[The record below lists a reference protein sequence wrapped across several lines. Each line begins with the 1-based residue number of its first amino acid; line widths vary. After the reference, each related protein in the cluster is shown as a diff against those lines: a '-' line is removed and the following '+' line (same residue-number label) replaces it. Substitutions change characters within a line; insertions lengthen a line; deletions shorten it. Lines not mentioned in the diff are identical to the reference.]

1 MKPLFPTLL
10 NTASKLRTFTVLL
23 FLSFFCLGLVHFST
37 AQLNRKAPAAV
48 PLTGGGN
55 GMFSDS
61 SFQKA
66 RPLLLRNFNST
77 DGTATGR
84 LSSGTACNTSTFQ
97 IRFQAGAEKI
107 ELVEIQTMPGGLFVI
122 AANTITSSG
131 QKKGIL
137 LLLNNNGTPVQQKAV
152 EINGVPVALATVRIT
167 LGGKIVIA
175 GITQSPTPKTILA
188 TFSSSFALQWAR
200 EYNFSSPPQR
210 LTLEFTPEEA
220 FLLAAQLSG
229 SVVYSL
235 INQTGT
241 PVFTR
246 ELQPPG
252 MKELLGFS
260 LVVYTDF
267 MLVVNCETGG
277 KKNVF
282 YAQIHPATGDLM
294 SSHSTAGLAEEY
306 LHTDVTSFNGRLIGV
321 GISKH
326 PSKPFQ
332 LVRNIIPSSAYIQ
345 TEHRYQLPGI
355 SNDFNTTLSSD
366 NAGDAIGVCDG
377 VAGQLFFIRHF
388 ADYQTPLEHVKRYP
402 VPTGSSIRSVARSF
416 IDGGY
421 LFGVNT
427 AAQGEIILLKT
438 DSIGTIA
445 GCSYQTLQVTDEEHL
460 QINHTSQPSAAV
472 TSTVTH
478 TPAALQFSDQT
489 LGSQTLCNQTYCP
502 PDVQVNE
509 CLASYYKTYKS
520 NSFVDL
526 FGTLYPVRGDKKLI
540 FTRRYERVLGNVT
553 IESRGLKRFDESGQF
568 EKGVNFFFEGTSG
581 GLGATCRADSQH
593 VIALFYSVKNNKP
606 IFTFSKIND
615 ELQVVWTRTYEAFD
629 NYFYSS
635 FGLGGSLYT
644 DEQGD
649 IYFTA
654 TNPGFGGVA
663 PRLLVLKLNS
673 LGQQQWLKTY
683 ETATGLFLY
692 SATIVAGNR
701 VVVFLESEKNGN
713 TSVSIDK
720 NTGTLLSA
728 YRFNN
733 GAAGLI
739 YKRWLGYAD
748 NKIFYVGNN
757 SDEKLILAQFDTTGK
772 PLVMKYSLKGGPSN
786 IAALKDGK
794 LYVIYDY
801 FNDTDNKFKEVLLRM
816 DNSFTP
822 ELHLQR
828 DFLLNEYAVGMS
840 VHDNGSI
847 YVAGNH
853 GYGGVNGNYYD
864 PFLKKHEPDGTLGTC
879 ATQPATVP
887 LLNLVP
893 ESTSLTFTT
902 TPNQFTPVPALTLV
916 LVNDSFGQRADNLL
930 CSSDEKCL
938 TVELN
943 GPAAVCGLNQVTV
956 FPNKKSP
963 GCTLIPQ
970 LKFDTSAVAFV
981 AQNDTSVSVRFKKTG
996 AARLYL
1002 ELNTGCKKYI
1012 DSLDV
1017 LVAESSPVIS
1027 LGQDTVLCAGA
1038 TLTLHAPAGYLQ
1050 YQWQD
1055 LSNQPSYT
1063 VKIPGTYTVKIFDA
1077 CGQFSSDTIIVT
1089 GAVVPPLFIGS
1100 DTSVCV
1106 KDTLTLTAGSGFSS
1120 YSWKGNGLL
1129 ADTGRS
1135 VSYVSLNSSTLSLKA
1150 ITVDGCPAFDTINIA
1165 SKAAR
1170 SFSLGNDTSFCS
1182 SDSLQLQ
1189 TGNSYLQYLWSNG
1202 SQASSITVRS
1212 PGSYA
1217 VWVTDSNFCKTA
1229 DTLRVLSVYS
1239 LPVVSL
1245 GADFNL
1251 CDGNSKKLDPG
1262 MFRDYLWQDGSGNRT
1277 YTASAAG
1284 NYWVRVTNAN
1294 GCSSSDTVLVKNVFP
1309 LPSGFLLP
1317 TDSICQYETKL
1328 IGPLSSFDSYLWST
1342 GSSQKSISISKPGT
1356 YVLRV
1361 RDGNGC
1367 AGNDSISVVQKFCR
1381 KGIYVPNAFTPN
1393 NDGLNDEFRA
1403 IVFGDLQYFQFD
1415 VYNRYGQ
1422 LVFTTNDPQKGWN
1435 GVWNRIAQ
1443 DPSVF
1448 VWKCSYRY
1456 EGETTELLYGT
1467 VTLIR

>member
-23 FLSFFCLGLVHFST
+23 FISFFCLGLVHFST

-235 INQTGT
+235 INQTGI

-246 ELQPPG
+246 ELTPPG

-294 SSHSTAGLAEEY
+294 SSHSTYGMAEEY

-332 LVRNIIPSSAYIQ
+332 LVRNIIPSSSYIE

-377 VAGQLFFIRHF
+377 AAGQLFFIKHF
-388 ADYQTPLEHVKRYP
+388 AAYQTPLEHVKRYP

-421 LFGVNT
+421 LLGVNT
-427 AAQGEIILLKT
+427 ATQGEIILMKT
-438 DSIGTIA
+438 DSIGTLA
-445 GCSYQTLQVTDEEHL
+445 GCSYQSLQVTDEEHI
-460 QINHTSQPSAAV
+460 QINHTPQTMAAAN
-472 TSTVTH
+472 STLTH
-478 TPAALQFSDQT
+478 EAATLQFKDQT

-526 FGTLYPVRGDKKLI
+526 FGSLYPVRSDKKLI
-540 FTRRYERVLGNVT
+540 FTGRNERVLGNVNVQSMG
-553 IESRGLKRFDESGQF
+553 IKRFHESGLF
-568 EKGVNFFFEGTSG
+568 DKGATIFFDGKSE
-581 GLGATCRADSQH
+581 GLGATCQADSQH
-593 VIALFYSVKNNKP
+593 VITLFYTVRNNKP

-615 ELQVVWTRTYEAFD
+615 ELQVVWTRSYEAFD
-629 NYFYSS
+629 NYYFSS
-635 FGLGGSLYT
+635 FGLAGSIYT
-644 DEQGD
+644 DEKGD
-649 IYFTA
+649 IYFTGA
-654 TNPGFGGVA
+654 NPGYGGS
-663 PRLLVLKLNS
+663 PKLLVMKLNS
-673 LGQQQWLKTY
+673 LGQQQWLNIY
-683 ETATGLFLY
+683 ETATGIFLY

-701 VVVFLESEKNGN
+701 VVVFLEGDKDGS
-713 TSVSIDK
+713 TSVSLDR
-720 NTGTLLSA
+720 NTGTLLSS

-733 GAAGLI
+733 GAGGLV
-739 YKRWLGYAD
+739 YKRWLGVSD

-757 SDEKLILAQFDTTGK
+757 SNERLILAQFDTTGK
-772 PLVMKYSLKGGPSN
+772 PLVMKYSSKGGPSN

-794 LYVIYDY
+794 LYTHYLY
-801 FNDTDNKFKEVLLRM
+801 FNDNDNRLKEVLLRM
-816 DNSFTP
+816 DTSFTP
-822 ELHLQR
+822 ELHLER
-828 DFLLNEYAVGMS
+828 AFLLNEFPVGMN

-847 YVAGNH
+847 YVAGNYSH
-853 GYGGVNGNYYD
+853 GGVNGNYFD
-864 PFLKKHEPDGTLGTC
+864 PFLKKYEPDGTLGTC
-879 ATQPATVP
+879 PQQPASVP

-893 ESTSLTFTT
+893 VATSLTFTT
-902 TPNQFTPVPALTLV
+902 TPNQFTPVPALPLV

-930 CSSDEKCL
+930 CSSDETCL
-938 TVELN
+938 SIQIS
-943 GPAAVCGLNQVTV
+943 GPASVCGLNSVAV
-956 FPNKKSP
+956 FPYKKSP
-963 GCTLIPQ
+963 GCSLIPQ

-981 AQNDTSVSVRFKKTG
+981 ALNDTSVAVRFKKTG

-1027 LGQDTVLCAGA
+1027 LGKDTVLCAGA
-1038 TLTLHAPAGYLQ
+1038 TLTLHAPAGYTQ

-1063 VKIPGTYTVKIFDA
+1063 VTKPGTYAVKIFDA
-1077 CGQFSSDTIIVT
+1077 CGQFSSDTIIIA
-1089 GAVVPPLFIGS
+1089 GAIVPPLFVGN

-1106 KDTLTLTAGSGFSS
+1106 KDTLTLTAGSGFNS

-1129 ADTGRS
+1129 ADTGRA

-1239 LPVVSL
+1239 LPVVTL

-1251 CDGNSKKLDPG
+1251 CDGSSKQLDPG
-1262 MFRDYLWQDGSGNRT
+1262 LFQNYLWQDGSTNRT
-1277 YTASAAG
+1277 YTASATG
-1284 NYWVRVTNAN
+1284 TYRVRVTTTN
-1294 GCSSSDTVLVKNVFP
+1294 GCSSSDTVHVKNVFP

-1317 TDSICQYETKL
+1317 TDSICQYETKF
-1328 IGPLSSFDSYLWST
+1328 ISSLSSYDSYLWST
-1342 GSSQKSISISKPGT
+1342 GSSQKSISVSKPGT

-1367 AGNDSISVVQKFCR
+1367 VGNDSISVVQKFCR
-1381 KGIYVPNAFTPN
+1381 KGVYVPNAFTPN

-1403 IVFGDLQYFQFD
+1403 IVFGNLEYFLFE

-1422 LVFTTNDPQKGWN
+1422 VVFTTNDPQKGWN
-1435 GVWNRIAQ
+1435 GVWNRMAQ

-1448 VWKCSYRY
+1448 VWKCYYRY
-1456 EGETTELLYGT
+1456 EGETKEFLYGT